1 MTKLNCS
8 VVSCIYNEDN
18 LCAKGD
24 IMVEGKT
31 ATTPNDTSCSSFK
44 EAKNGCGC
52 NHVGNPKKEINVD
65 CHAVN
70 CVFNEECHCAAEHIG
85 IAGGNASTVADT
97 ECASF
102 SNKSK

>member
-8 VVSCIYNEDN
+8 VVNCIYNEDN
-18 LCAKGD
+18 LCTKGD
-24 IMVEGKT
+24 IMVEGKA
-31 ATTPNDTSCSSFK
+31 ATTKNDTSCSSFK

-52 NHVGNPKKEINVD
+52 NHAGNPKEEIKVD

-70 CVFNEECHCAAEHIG
+70 CIFNEDCHCSADQIG
-85 IAGGNASTVADT
+85 IAGGEASDASGT

-102 SNKSK
+102 TCK